1 MSIKTIWTGRI
12 LSWIVGL
19 FVLSSGLNLMF
30 IRSADLR
37 EGFAKFGMA
46 ESTMTGI
53 GLAAVVACVLYLIP
67 RTSPW
72 GVILLT
78 GYLGGA
84 VATHVRIADP
94 TFAAPATFGI
104 LAWVGLYLRDQRLRD
119 FVGPRR

>member
-1 MSIKTIWTGRI
+1 MSMKTIWTGRI

-19 FVLSSGLNLMF
+19 FVLTSGLNLIF

-37 EGFAKFGMA
+37 ESFAKFGYP
-46 ESTMTGI
+46 ESTMTGV
-53 GLAAVVACVLYLIP
+53 GVAALVSSALYLIP

-84 VATHVRIADP
+84 VATHVRIGDP
-94 TFAAPATFGI
+94 TFVAPAVFGI

-119 FVGPRR
+119 FVVLQR